1 MEEERGE
8 VKTDAE
14 EVFSTEKP
22 VAKKKKRE
30 QSNGNGESGFSD
42 ILAVIQVLAK
52 KQDDS
57 FSKISAIELT
67 TNSTAKQ
74 IEKLT
79 STVEQL
85 VVDVECHKEILKTT
99 QLEVENL
106 KKENKILRAG
116 VADCKRYSW
125 SWAPKLHRMK
135 EETNEDTRKLSIDV
149 MGKVAPGLCEYLEEG
164 VDIVHRV
171 GPRKHDSPQTP
182 HRSIIILF
190 ALRRIRDAVW
200 KCAKGCRFLRD
211 NKLRLSEALSPED
224 RLAREKLATGKE
236 SERGGEEG
244 FIPGPLC
251 FD

>member
-1 MEEERGE
+1 M
-8 VKTDAE
+8 
-14 EVFSTEKP
+14 
-22 VAKKKKRE
+22 
-30 QSNGNGESGFSD
+30 Q
-42 ILAVIQVLAK
+42 
-52 KQDDS
+52 
-57 FSKISAIELT
+57 
-67 TNSTAKQ
+67 
-74 IEKLT
+74 
-79 STVEQL
+79 
-85 VVDVECHKEILKTT
+85 
-99 QLEVENL
+99 
-106 KKENKILRAG
+106 
-116 VADCKRYSW
+116 
-125 SWAPKLHRMK
+125 

-149 MGKVAPGLCEYLEEG
+149 MGKVAPGLCEYLVEG

-171 GPRKHDSPQTP
+171 GPRKHDGPQTP